1 MFSFE
6 YFEAFSLILL
16 YLVFQFLS
24 SAKDNSIY
32 FPHINHF
39 KNIVSLSNI
48 LKHFSLILLVVT
60 LASPIYIDRDDI
72 KNQVGIDIALAID
85 ISQSMSKSNF
95 QRDNRNISKFQVT
108 KELVQEFINL
118 RENDNISLTLFANR
132 AFISSSLT
140 FDKEALKEIL
150 KRIDLNLAGD
160 NTALSDGITMSIKSL
175 SDSDSKEKIVILFSD
190 GEDNT
195 GKILPTEAIKLAQE
209 LRVKIYV
216 VSLNRKGFDSK
227 LLKFISSKTKGEYF
241 NAYDRHSLKQI
252 LANIDFLE
260 KSNIKSKDY
269 PVKEYLF
276 IYPLL
281 LAFILI
287 FFHFILRFRGFK

>member
-1 MFSFE
+1 LFSFE

-60 LASPIYIDRDDI
+60 LASPIYIDRDDV
-72 KNQVGIDIALAID
+72 KNQIGIDIALAID

-118 RENDNISLTLFANR
+118 RESDNISLTLFANR

-209 LRVKIYV
+209 LKVKIYV

-227 LLKFISSKTKGEYF
+227 LLKFISSKTNGEYF

-276 IYPLL
+276 IYPLI

>member
-60 LASPIYIDRDDI
+60 LASPIYIDRDDV
-72 KNQVGIDIALAID
+72 KNQIGIDIALAID

-118 RENDNISLTLFANR
+118 RESDNISLTLFANR

-209 LRVKIYV
+209 LKVKIYV

-227 LLKFISSKTKGEYF
+227 LLKFISSKTNGEYF

-276 IYPLL
+276 IYPLI

>member
-1 MFSFE
+1 LFSFE